1 MKNSIF
7 FCIILVQIFI
17 VIIPILSFLT
27 SLGST
32 IISTFIQKKNNPAA
46 AQQMSQMMLM
56 MLMMPLFSLYIA
68 FKVPAAVGFYWIIS
82 NVIAILQQLFIAKFF
97 PPKKS
102 QAKLMVENTIYR
114 RSKEENFKKI
124 K

>member
-1 MKNSIF
+1 MSAIPHWKDG
-7 FCIILVQIFI
+7 VI